1 MRLDFQP
8 SQQPEKHND
17 GKSGDDGGK
26 PPAAEGIVN
35 LSPLQ
40 DSLLAQ
46 DSALVQLL

>member
-8 SQQPEKHND
+8 SQQPEEHND